1 MALNLYHVEWYFEGS
16 GDNEGDGTAA
26 FDFVWA
32 ETPEAAA
39 AVIRQEC
46 DYTADRPLYLR
57 QVPVDPPTEREY
69 VPFESLDS
77 TIVREVGPR
86 TCDELARLRG
96 RLRAIGDQTGPDETG
111 E

>member
-1 MALNLYHVEWYFEGS
+1 MALNLYHVQWYFEGS

-46 DYTADRPLYLR
+46 DYTAE
-57 QVPVDPPTEREY
+57 PTEREY
-69 VPFESLDS
+69 VPFESLDGP
-77 TIVREVGPR
+77 IVPEVGPR

-96 RLRAIGDQTGPDETG
+96 RLRATGDQTGPDETG